1 MAKRGIILLAWNHWH
16 IEVSSIC
23 TLKCPRCPRA
33 EVDQTLLN
41 KQLSL
46 EFFQQQ
52 IGASVIEQIQKITFC
67 GNDGDPIYCREFLE
81 ICSWIKQVNPA
92 IQLVIITNG
101 SYKTSNWWKSLG
113 NILNHNDEVHW
124 SIDGVDQ
131 ETNQQYRVNCDW
143 NSIVQGI
150 ESFRSVN
157 KSTYR
162 VWAAIGFRFNQQ
174 LTSTQAAMA
183 KDLGFDLYQLT
194 KSTKFGSKYP
204 DSYGTNDLLEPTDPE
219 LISSSFRFE
228 RSTTVL
234 STRSRPGQQLRIIF
248 KERADKLKLQSHGAI
263 CMIGN
268 KGVFVNSQGH
278 FYPCCWVA
286 NRYPH
291 NNDWQ
296 HRAST
301 QFDLK
306 SKTFEEI
313 LKDTYWTTDFL
324 KFDNLECQ
332 TKCTTARLD
341 DPHHTL
347 DW

>member
-1 MAKRGIILLAWNHWH
+1 MIAWDHWH

-41 KQLSL
+41 RQLSL
-46 EFFQQQ
+46 EFFQQR
-52 IGASVIEQIQKITFC
+52 IGADTIKQIRKITFC

-81 ICSWIKQVNPA
+81 ICAWIKQTNPA
-92 IQLVIITNG
+92 MQLAIITNG
-101 SYKTSNWWKSLG
+101 SYKKPQWWTELG
-113 NILNHNDEVHW
+113 KILNANDEIHW

-131 ETNQQYRVNCDW
+131 DTNQQYRVNCDW
-143 NSIVQGI
+143 GSIVQGI
-150 ESFRSVN
+150 ASFCSVN
-157 KSTYR
+157 HSTYR
-162 VWAAIGFRFNQQ
+162 VWASIGFRFNQD
-174 LTSTQAAMA
+174 LIETQIKMA
-183 KDLGFDLYQLT
+183 NTLKFDAYQLT

-204 DSYGTNDLLEPTDPE
+204 DAYGISDLLEPTNTA
-219 LISSSFRFE
+219 LVSSGFRFE
-228 RSTTVL
+228 RDTKAL
-234 STRSRPGQQLRIIF
+234 SNKLRPGQQLRIMF
-248 KERADKLKLQSHGAI
+248 KDRAEKLKLQTHGAI

-286 NRYPH
+286 NRYSH
-291 NNDWQ
+291 NNNWQ
-296 HRAST
+296 QRASI
-301 QFDLK
+301 QFDLNA
-306 SKTFEEI
+306 KTFQEI
-313 LKDTYWTTDFL
+313 IKDTYWTTDFL